1 MDLQTPTPR
10 RRRFSID
17 DKLKILQE
25 TSLPGMTVSY
35 VARRHDISPSLIF
48 QWRRRLADGGKS
60 KARVGNDDSRV
71 HALEARVLY
80 LERVLGKTMLEN
92 EMLRDAARTALDS
105 KTNNHGPPRPS
116 PGADSPRG
124 NET

>member
-1 MDLQTPTPR
+1 MDLRTATPR

-25 TSLPGMTVSY
+25 ASLPGMTVSY
-35 VARRHDISPSLIF
+35 VARLHDISPSLIF

-60 KARVGNDDSRV
+60 RARIGHDDSRV

-92 EMLRDAARTALDS
+92 EMLRDAARTALDN
-105 KTNNHGPPRPS
+105 KTNNHEPPS
-116 PGADSPRG
+116 PGVDSPRG
-124 NET
+124 NAT

>member
-1 MDLQTPTPR
+1 MDLQTAIPR

-17 DKLKILQE
+17 DKLKILE
-25 TSLPGMTVSY
+25 EASLPGMTVSY

-48 QWRRRLADGGKS
+48 QWRRRLADGGKG
-60 KARVGNDDSRV
+60 KARIGDDDSRV

-92 EMLRDAARTALDS
+92 EMLREAARAALDNKS
-105 KTNNHGPPRPS
+105 NDHEPPS
-116 PGADSPRG
+116 PGADSPRVDG
-124 NET
+124 T